1 MHTKKNKTIIGIN
14 QNNIMPIV
22 HGLWINGQ
30 LSALELL
37 TIQSFLDNG
46 FSFQLWTY
54 ESEIINAPTNTI
66 IRNANEILSFEQVF
80 QYNSINIHGHGKG
93 SFAGFSDIFRYK
105 LLYEHGGIW
114 TDMDITCLQ
123 PFKIEEEYFFRYHH
137 KSGAVGNFMK
147 CPKGSELMKWCFEEA
162 IQKVNVHNTDW
173 MLPIKILNDGIL
185 KFGLTTYTKK
195 ISNDDS
201 FPEVAKLLSSNQKIP
216 NDWKIIHWMNEEF
229 RRLNIA
235 KDICLAN
242 STLTMLYNKHH
253 ITHKNYAGLDVIK
266 NKILLSRFYYLLRN
280 IKSTLNWYLS
290 FD

>member
-1 MHTKKNKTIIGIN
+1 MKD
-14 QNNIMPIV
+14 IV
-22 HGLWINGQ
+22 NGLWIQGK

-54 ESEIINAPTNTI
+54 EPEIINAPINTI
-66 IRNANEILSFEQVF
+66 VRNANEIIPLEKIF
-80 QYNSINIHGHGKG
+80 QYKNKNIHGHGKG

-105 LLYEHGGIW
+105 LLYENGGIW

-123 PFKIEEEYFFRYHH
+123 PFKIEEAYFFRFHH

-147 CPKGSELMKWCFEEA
+147 CPKDSDLMKWCYNEA
-162 IQKVNVHNTDW
+162 SQKVNTENTNW
-173 MLPIKILNDGIL
+173 MLPIQILNDGISRFNL
-185 KFGLTTYTKK
+185 SHYIQK

-201 FPEVAKLLSSNQKIP
+201 FPEVTKLLSSNQKIP

-235 KDICLAN
+235 KDICLKS
-242 STLTMLYNKHH
+242 STLHVLYNKHH
-253 ITHKNYAGLDVIK
+253 INHKNYVGLNILK
-266 NKILLSRFYYLLRN
+266 NKILLSRLYYLLKN
-280 IKSTLNWYLS
+280 IKSTLSWYLS
-290 FD
+290 SY